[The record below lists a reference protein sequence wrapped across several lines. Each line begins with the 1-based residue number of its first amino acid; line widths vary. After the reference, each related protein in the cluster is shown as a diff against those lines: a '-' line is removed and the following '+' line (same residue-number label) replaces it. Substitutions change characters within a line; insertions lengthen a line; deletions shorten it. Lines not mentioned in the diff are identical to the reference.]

1 MSEKA
6 EKQNKRG
13 LMYWLNR
20 PIGEVIA
27 HATGSAQEEK
37 ASLAPLQSAPGGVSA
52 ALAERLL
59 DEGEIGRG
67 GMGSVHRAYDK
78 TLMRRVAMKILDP
91 RRVVKESQVDRFI
104 EEAQITGQLDHPNIP
119 PVHEF
124 GVDEEGTHYFTM
136 KLVRGKTLDDILAEP
151 TFSASNEKELFQVL
165 QIFVKVCQA
174 ISFAHSRGVIH
185 CDLKPSNVMVGS
197 HGQVYVMDWG
207 IARLV
212 GRSRPSGADETWVQ
226 VKSAPPQQ
234 ETVDDASDNSQ
245 AKIIGTLQYMSPEQA
260 QGKTD
265 QIDERTDVFCL
276 GAMLYKIL
284 TGRAPYAGKKQMEM
298 FMAAA
303 RAEFATPQNAVS
315 GVTLPE
321 RLCQIAMKAMSRD
334 PQDRYPSADHLQ
346 EDVEAFMRG
355 DGRFLVKGFEPGE
368 LIIREGETGDSAYVV
383 VNGRCRVYKTI
394 DGEKR
399 VVREMGP
406 GSVFGETAVLTSQ
419 PRSASVE
426 ALETCN
432 VLVVTRDSL
441 EREIGQSLWMGQF
454 LKALAERFRDV
465 DAVATRARQEADEA
479 AAARLVLQHV
489 ATRGLEV
496 DGRRGARWTSLK
508 EALEKK
514 LGRSGP
520 ELMALVKRID
530 GVEIDEAR
538 NLVTIAPPSDT

>member
-1 MSEKA
+1 MSERA

-27 HATGSAQEEK
+27 HATGAAHEEK
-37 ASLAPLQSAPGGVSA
+37 ASVAQSAPASA
-52 ALAERLL
+52 SASLSERLV

-67 GMGSVHRAYDK
+67 GMASVHRAFDK

-91 RRVVKESQVDRFI
+91 RRVVKESQRNRFI

-151 TFSASNEKELFQVL
+151 TFSATNEKELFRVL

-226 VKSAPPQQ
+226 VRSAP
-234 ETVDDASDNSQ
+234 EVHRESLDEASDSSQ
-245 AKIIGTLQYMSPEQA
+245 AKIMGTLQYMSPEQA
-260 QGKTD
+260 QGRTD
-265 QIDERTDVFCL
+265 EIDERTDVFCL

-334 PQDRYPSADHLQ
+334 PADRYQNVDELQ

-355 DGRFLVKGFEPGE
+355 DGRFLVMGFEEGE
-368 LIIREGETGDSAYVV
+368 LIIREGETGDAAYVV
-383 VNGRCRVYKTI
+383 VNGRCRVFKTI

-399 VVREMGP
+399 IIREMGP

-426 ALETCN
+426 AIEPCN

-479 AAARLVLQHV
+479 VAARVVLQHV

-496 DGRRGARWTSLK
+496 DGRRGARWSTVRD
-508 EALEKK
+508 ALAEK
-514 LGRSGP
+514 LGREGP
-520 ELMALVKRID
+520 ELVGLVRRIE
-530 GVEIDEAR
+530 GVVVDEAR
-538 NLVTIAPPSDT
+538 DLVTLAPASDV

>member
-1 MSEKA
+1 MSERA

-27 HATGSAQEEK
+27 HATGAAHEEK
-37 ASLAPLQSAPGGVSA
+37 ASVAQSAPASA
-52 ALAERLL
+52 SASLSERLV

-67 GMGSVHRAYDK
+67 GMASVHRAFDK

-91 RRVVKESQVDRFI
+91 RRVVKESQRNRFI

-151 TFSASNEKELFQVL
+151 TFSATNEKELFRVL

-226 VKSAPPQQ
+226 VRSAP
-234 ETVDDASDNSQ
+234 EVHRESLDEASDSSQ
-245 AKIIGTLQYMSPEQA
+245 AKIMGTLQYMSPEQA
-260 QGKTD
+260 QGRTD
-265 QIDERTDVFCL
+265 EIDERTDVFCL

-334 PQDRYPSADHLQ
+334 LADRYQNVDELQ

-355 DGRFLVKGFEPGE
+355 DGRFLVMGFEEGE
-368 LIIREGETGDSAYVV
+368 LIIREGETGDAAYVV
-383 VNGRCRVYKTI
+383 VNGRCRVFKTI

-399 VVREMGP
+399 IIREMGP

-426 ALETCN
+426 AIEPCN

-479 AAARLVLQHV
+479 VAARVVLQHV

-496 DGRRGARWTSLK
+496 DGRRGARWSTVRD
-508 EALEKK
+508 ALAEK
-514 LGRSGP
+514 LGREGP
-520 ELMALVKRID
+520 ELVGLVRRIE
-530 GVEIDEAR
+530 GVVVDEAR
-538 NLVTIAPPSDT
+538 DLVTLAPASDV